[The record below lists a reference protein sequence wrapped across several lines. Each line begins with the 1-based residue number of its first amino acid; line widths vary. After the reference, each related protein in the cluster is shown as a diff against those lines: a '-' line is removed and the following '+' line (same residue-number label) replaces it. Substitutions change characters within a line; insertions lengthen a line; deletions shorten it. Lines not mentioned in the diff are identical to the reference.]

1 MNSLFMIFSLGIVG
15 ASLMVTSSP
24 NPVYSVFWLVIAFVN
39 AAVMFISLGLD
50 YIGLIVIIVYVGA
63 IAILFLFVIMLI
75 QQPNK
80 ADSQDNSH
88 FLPVGLSVI
97 FLFYILLTN
106 SPKYISNP
114 ITDNPVIGSRTN
126 IGAIGSHLYTT
137 YYELV
142 LIASLVLLVA
152 MIGAILLAK
161 QPNSPF
167 LYNSHSKPLWSR
179 QDLFLQISREH
190 L

>member
-1 MNSLFMIFSLGIVG
+1 MNSLFLVISLGIVV
-15 ASLMVTSSP
+15 ASFMVISTP

-50 YIGLIVIIVYVGA
+50 YIGLIFIIVYVGA

-80 ADSQDNSH
+80 VDSQDHSH

-97 FLFYILLTN
+97 FLFYSLLTN
-106 SPKYISNP
+106 SPKYIS
-114 ITDNPVIGSRTN
+114 NPVIGSRTN

-167 LYNSHSKPLWSR
+167 LYNSPGESLRSR